1 MVKPVYCA
9 RPHQY
14 QITKQYIR
22 RSESTVLTID
32 WRHVCILSRFL
43 HNHGNIATEGSPM
56 SELWHT
62 LIERL
67 QGFMGGGPRV
77 VVSTA
82 AFHARVRG
90 SVPGLGGLKETKLFL
105 PHPRVK
111 VSIVGSLRDREVAC
125 SASDRQGS
133 NFESCVW
140 RTVSSQSSHHPQ
152 EVLLAQFSLYVHKGG
167 LKPDSFHFFSRVHYC
182 ALYHKQHR
190 TLQAFEHFGAVLMHN
205 LDDKYPTRPG
215 FEPSTFEFEPQSDRM
230 SHRGRHNKI
239 KKPSWF
245 FFKW

>member
-1 MVKPVYCA
+1 M
-9 RPHQY
+9 
-14 QITKQYIR
+14 
-22 RSESTVLTID
+22 RS
-32 WRHVCILSRFL
+32 
-43 HNHGNIATEGSPM
+43 
-56 SELWHT
+56 
-62 LIERL
+62 
-67 QGFMGGGPRV
+67 GGGPRV

-90 SVPGLGGLKETKLFL
+90 SVPGLGGLKETKVFL

-167 LKPDSFHFFSRVHYC
+167 LKPDSFHFISFIC
-182 ALYHKQHR
+182 ALSAGISECRHFNAKYVCFVSHGSPLRAPGNRGQRACPALHERSKK
-190 TLQAFEHFGAVLMHN
+190 TLGTRQQVAQRSSNTLRLCYFCSLSLGALKN
-205 LDDKYPTRPG
+205 
-215 FEPSTFEFEPQSDRM
+215 E
-230 SHRGRHNKI
+230 
-239 KKPSWF
+239 F
-245 FFKW
+245 FF

>member
-1 MVKPVYCA
+1 M
-9 RPHQY
+9 
-14 QITKQYIR
+14 
-22 RSESTVLTID
+22 
-32 WRHVCILSRFL
+32 
-43 HNHGNIATEGSPM
+43 
-56 SELWHT
+56 
-62 LIERL
+62 
-67 QGFMGGGPRV
+67 
-77 VVSTA
+77 VSTA

-167 LKPDSFHFFSRVHYC
+167 LKHDSFHFLLCFVSDVMVYFCVLFSDIT
-182 ALYHKQHR
+182 ALSLSIVFCCHGLFLYLVVSYDR
-190 TLQAFEHFGAVLMHN
+190 LQLV
-205 LDDKYPTRPG
+205 
-215 FEPSTFEFEPQSDRM
+215 
-230 SHRGRHNKI
+230 
-239 KKPSWF
+239 
-245 FFKW
+245 

>member
-1 MVKPVYCA
+1 MLNNCFKLVTIYQ
-9 RPHQY
+9 HQF
-14 QITKQYIR
+14 QDK
-22 RSESTVLTID
+22 L
-32 WRHVCILSRFL
+32 
-43 HNHGNIATEGSPM
+43 
-56 SELWHT
+56 
-62 LIERL
+62 
-67 QGFMGGGPRV
+67 GGGPRV

-167 LKPDSFHFFSRVHYC
+167 LKPDSFHFISGQVNTYN
-182 ALYHKQHR
+182 AEIVLHKSWR
-190 TLQAFEHFGAVLMHN
+190 LKDFLKFE
-205 LDDKYPTRPG
+205 
-215 FEPSTFEFEPQSDRM
+215 
-230 SHRGRHNKI
+230 I
-239 KKPSWF
+239 III
-245 FFKW
+245 

>member
-1 MVKPVYCA
+1 MSS
-9 RPHQY
+9 
-14 QITKQYIR
+14 
-22 RSESTVLTID
+22 SEFGHS
-32 WRHVCILSRFL
+32 LSGL
-43 HNHGNIATEGSPM
+43 NLPLS
-56 SELWHT
+56 SS
-62 LIERL
+62 
-67 QGFMGGGPRV
+67 GGGPRV

-167 LKPDSFHFFSRVHYC
+167 LKPDSFHFIVIFIHYK
-182 ALYHKQHR
+182 LSQFTPR
-190 TLQAFEHFGAVLMHN
+190 IAVAIHDL
-205 LDDKYPTRPG
+205 
-215 FEPSTFEFEPQSDRM
+215 
-230 SHRGRHNKI
+230 
-239 KKPSWF
+239 
-245 FFKW
+245 

>member
-1 MVKPVYCA
+1 M
-9 RPHQY
+9 RPY
-14 QITKQYIR
+14 PC
-22 RSESTVLTID
+22 TIF
-32 WRHVCILSRFL
+32 WVIKYGVGVAWIFPPKCCRIHSF
-43 HNHGNIATEGSPM
+43 
-56 SELWHT
+56 HT
-62 LIERL
+62 LHRFVRHEFSQTAGSLVCYELHSRL
-67 QGFMGGGPRV
+67 LGGGPRV

-167 LKPDSFHFFSRVHYC
+167 LKPDSFHFPVAVAPVCLPCYSINGELFIADPGQTQNICITFIQRWTNVEDVGP
-182 ALYHKQHR
+182 
-190 TLQAFEHFGAVLMHN
+190 TL
-205 LDDKYPTRPG
+205 
-215 FEPSTFEFEPQSDRM
+215 
-230 SHRGRHNKI
+230 
-239 KKPSWF
+239 
-245 FFKW
+245 

>member
-1 MVKPVYCA
+1 MYTSYAQFICKKNSKLLLAFFHLGVD
-9 RPHQY
+9 
-14 QITKQYIR
+14 
-22 RSESTVLTID
+22 ID
-32 WRHVCILSRFL
+32 
-43 HNHGNIATEGSPM
+43 
-56 SELWHT
+56 
-62 LIERL
+62 LIDCL
-67 QGFMGGGPRV
+67 GGGPRV

-167 LKPDSFHFFSRVHYC
+167 LKPDSFHFFI
-182 ALYHKQHR
+182 
-190 TLQAFEHFGAVLMHN
+190 
-205 LDDKYPTRPG
+205 
-215 FEPSTFEFEPQSDRM
+215 DRLVEK
-230 SHRGRHNKI
+230 N
-239 KKPSWF
+239 
-245 FFKW
+245 

>member
-1 MVKPVYCA
+1 MFKK
-9 RPHQY
+9 Y
-14 QITKQYIR
+14 QKHLGVR
-22 RSESTVLTID
+22 NPSE
-32 WRHVCILSRFL
+32 ILW
-43 HNHGNIATEGSPM
+43 ASPM
-56 SELWHT
+56 QL
-62 LIERL
+62 
-67 QGFMGGGPRV
+67 GGGGPRV

-111 VSIVGSLRDREVAC
+111 VSIVGSLCDREVAC

-167 LKPDSFHFFSRVHYC
+167 LKPDSFHFIFHAAGMLWTKHFSW
-182 ALYHKQHR
+182 L
-190 TLQAFEHFGAVLMHN
+190 
-205 LDDKYPTRPG
+205 
-215 FEPSTFEFEPQSDRM
+215 
-230 SHRGRHNKI
+230 
-239 KKPSWF
+239 W
-245 FFKW
+245 